1 MTDSLQP
8 SDLQGVPEAV
18 VVRERSWIPSL
29 VWLIPIVAALVGLS
43 LVIKAVINQ
52 GPTITISFVSAE
64 GLEAGKTKVKFKDV
78 DIGVIKAISLSED
91 RRRVITTVELSK
103 EAEAFAAA
111 DSRFWVV
118 KPRVGASGISGL
130 GTLLSG
136 AYIGVDAGKSKE
148 AKKAFTGLDVP
159 PVVTADVPGT
169 KFTLLADDLGS
180 LDVGSLIYY
189 RRIQA
194 GQVVGY
200 KLDSEG
206 KGVVLNIFVNAPY
219 DKFVTTN
226 TRFWHASGVDIQ
238 LDAGGFKVNT
248 QSLATV
254 VAGGIAFQ
262 APQDGERAAPATAT
276 ANMVFPLAS
285 DQSQAM
291 KQVDGPAQT
300 VVVYFQQSLRG
311 LTPGAPVD
319 FRGVVLGEVKSIG
332 VEYDRVRKDF
342 RMPVTLLLYPERLR
356 GSQLKVVSEGA
367 FIDALVKRGL
377 RAQLRTGSFLTGQL
391 YVAFDFFPKAPAV
404 TFDASKRPLV
414 LPTLP
419 GSLDELQT
427 AVAEI
432 VNKVQKIPFDQIGSN
447 ANETLVTLNGTL
459 KNMDKLI
466 QQVDGELAPEARAAL
481 VEARKAMGS
490 AADTLAV
497 DNPLQQDLRN
507 TLSELSKAA
516 QSLRVLTEYLERHPE
531 SLLRG
536 KKEDSE

>member
-1 MTDSLQP
+1 MTDRPQP
-8 SDLQGVPEAV
+8 SDLQDVPEAV
-18 VVRERSWIPSL
+18 VVRERSWLPSL
-29 VWLIPIVAALVGLS
+29 VWLIPIVAALVGIS
-43 LVIKAVINQ
+43 LVVKAVLSQ

-78 DIGVIKAISLSED
+78 DIGVIKAITLSQD
-91 RRRVITTVELSK
+91 RRRVITTVDLSK
-103 EAEAFAAA
+103 EAESFAVA

-118 KPRVGASGISGL
+118 KPRVAASGVTGL

-148 AKKAFTGLDVP
+148 TRKSFTGLDVP
-159 PVVTADVPGT
+159 PVVTADVPGRM
-169 KFTLLADDLGS
+169 FTLLADDLGS

-194 GQVVGY
+194 GQVTGY
-200 KLDSEG
+200 NLDEEG
-206 KGVVLNIFVNAPY
+206 RGVVLRIFVNAPY

-262 APQDGERAAPATAT
+262 EPPESERADVAPVNA
-276 ANMVFPLAS
+276 VFPLVA

-291 KQVDGPAQT
+291 KQVDGQAQT
-300 VVVYFQQSLRG
+300 LVVYFNQQSLRG

-342 RMPVTLLLYPERLR
+342 RMPVIVQIYPERLR
-356 GSQLKVVSEGA
+356 GKRFQVDSEPA
-367 FIDALVKRGL
+367 FLEGLVRRGL

-391 YVAFDFFPKAPAV
+391 YVALDFFPKAPAV
-404 TFDASKRPLV
+404 TFDAGKRPLE

-432 VNKVQKIPFDQIGSN
+432 VNKVKKIPFDEIGNN
-447 ANETLVTLNGTL
+447 ANETLVTLDATL
-459 KNMDKLI
+459 KRMDGLI
-466 QQVDGELAPEARAAL
+466 KQVDGELAPEAKAAL

>member
-8 SDLQGVPEAV
+8 SDLQDVPEAV
-18 VVRERSWIPSL
+18 VVRERSWLPSL
-29 VWLIPIVAALVGLS
+29 VWLIPIVAALVGIS
-43 LVIKAVINQ
+43 LVVKAVLSQ

-78 DIGVIKAISLSED
+78 DIGVIKAITLSPD
-91 RRRVITTVELSK
+91 RRRVITTVDLSK
-103 EAEAFAAA
+103 EAESFAVA

-118 KPRVGASGISGL
+118 KPRVAASGVTGL

-148 AKKAFTGLDVP
+148 TRKSFTGLDVP
-159 PVVTADVPGT
+159 PVVTADVPGRM
-169 KFTLLADDLGS
+169 FTLLADDLGS

-194 GQVVGY
+194 GQVTGY
-200 KLDSEG
+200 NLDEEG
-206 KGVVLNIFVNAPY
+206 RGVVLRIFVNAPY

-254 VAGGIAFQ
+254 IAGGIAFQ
-262 APQDGERAAPATAT
+262 EPPESERAGVAPANA
-276 ANMVFPLAS
+276 VFPLVA

-291 KQVDGPAQT
+291 KQVDGQAQT
-300 VVVYFQQSLRG
+300 LVVYFNQQSLRG

-319 FRGVVLGEVKSIG
+319 FRGVILGEVKSIG

-342 RMPVTLLLYPERLR
+342 RMPVIVQIYPERLR
-356 GSQLKVVSEGA
+356 GKRFQVDSEPA
-367 FIDALVKRGL
+367 FLEGLVRRGL

-391 YVAFDFFPKAPAV
+391 YVALDFFPKAPAV
-404 TFDASKRPLV
+404 TFDASKRPLE

-432 VNKVQKIPFDQIGSN
+432 VNKVKKIPFDEIGNN
-447 ANETLVTLNGTL
+447 ANETLVTLDATL
-459 KNMDKLI
+459 KRMDGLI
-466 QQVDGELAPEARAAL
+466 KQVDGELAPEARAAL

>member
-8 SDLQGVPEAV
+8 SDLQDVPEAV
-18 VVRERSWIPSL
+18 VVRERSWLPSL
-29 VWLIPIVAALVGLS
+29 VWLIPIVAALVGIS
-43 LVIKAVINQ
+43 LVVKAVLSQ

-78 DIGVIKAISLSED
+78 DIGVIKAITLSPD
-91 RRRVITTVELSK
+91 RRRVITTVDLSK
-103 EAEAFAAA
+103 EAESFAVA

-118 KPRVGASGISGL
+118 KPRVAASGVTGL

-148 AKKAFTGLDVP
+148 TRKSFTGLDVP
-159 PVVTADVPGT
+159 PVVTADVPGRM
-169 KFTLLADDLGS
+169 FTLLADDLGS

-194 GQVVGY
+194 GQVTGY
-200 KLDSEG
+200 NLDEEG
-206 KGVVLNIFVNAPY
+206 RGVVLRIFVNAPY

-254 VAGGIAFQ
+254 IAGGIAFQ
-262 APQDGERAAPATAT
+262 EPPESERAGVAPANA
-276 ANMVFPLAS
+276 VFPLVA

-291 KQVDGPAQT
+291 KQVDGQPQT
-300 VVVYFQQSLRG
+300 LVVYFNQQSLRG

-342 RMPVTLLLYPERLR
+342 RMPVIVQIYPERLR
-356 GSQLKVVSEGA
+356 GKRFQVDSEPA
-367 FIDALVKRGL
+367 FLEGLVRRGL

-391 YVAFDFFPKAPAV
+391 YVALDFFPKAPAV
-404 TFDASKRPLV
+404 AFDASKRPLE

-432 VNKVQKIPFDQIGSN
+432 VNKVKKIPFDEIGNN
-447 ANETLVTLNGTL
+447 ANETLVTLDATL
-459 KNMDKLI
+459 KRMDGLI
-466 QQVDGELAPEARAAL
+466 KQVDGELAPEAKAAL

-497 DNPLQQDLRN
+497 ENPLQQDLRN

>member
-1 MTDSLQP
+1 MTDSPQP
-8 SDLQGVPEAV
+8 SDLQDVPEAV

-43 LVIKAVINQ
+43 LVIQAVINQ

-136 AYIGVDAGKSKE
+136 AYIGVDAGKS
-148 AKKAFTGLDVP
+148 AQTKKVFTGLDAP

-169 KFTLLADDLGS
+169 RFTLQADDLGS

-200 KLDSEG
+200 KLDSQG
-206 KGVVLNIFVNAPY
+206 RGVALNIFVNAPY
-219 DKFVTTN
+219 DQFVTTD

-262 APQDGERAAPATAT
+262 APLTDEPVVRAPAETT
-276 ANMVFPLAS
+276 FRLAA
-285 DQSQAM
+285 DQSGALKAADGQALM
-291 KQVDGPAQT
+291 LVT
-300 VVVYFQQSLRG
+300 YFQQSLRG
-311 LTPGAPVD
+311 LVVGAPVD

-332 VEYDRVRKDF
+332 VAYDRSRQEF
-342 RMPVTLLLYPERLR
+342 RMPVTLVIYPERLR
-356 GSQLKVVSEGA
+356 GIKLGSEPGFLA
-367 FIDALVKRGL
+367 KLVKRGL

-391 YVAFDFFPKAPAV
+391 YVALDFFPKAPAAELDESR
-404 TFDASKRPLV
+404 TPLV

-432 VNKVQKIPFDQIGSN
+432 VNKVQKIPFDQIGN
-447 ANETLVTLNGTL
+447 HANETLVTLNGTL
-459 KNMDKLI
+459 RNMDKLI
-466 QQVDGELAPEARAAL
+466 QQIDGELAPEAKAAL
-481 VEARKAMGS
+481 TEARKAMGS
-490 AADTLAV
+490 AAETLAT

-507 TLSELSKAA
+507 TLTELSKAA

-531 SLLRG
+531 ALLRG

>member
-8 SDLQGVPEAV
+8 SDLQDVPEAV
-18 VVRERSWIPSL
+18 VVRERSWLPSL
-29 VWLIPIVAALVGLS
+29 VWLIPIVAALVGIS
-43 LVIKAVINQ
+43 LVVKAVLSQ

-78 DIGVIKAISLSED
+78 DIGVIKAITLSPD
-91 RRRVITTVELSK
+91 RRRVITTVDLSK
-103 EAEAFAAA
+103 EAESFAVA

-118 KPRVGASGISGL
+118 KPRVAASGVTGL

-148 AKKAFTGLDVP
+148 TRKSFTGLDVP
-159 PVVTADVPGT
+159 PVVTADVPGRM
-169 KFTLLADDLGS
+169 FTLLADDLGS

-194 GQVVGY
+194 GQVTGY
-200 KLDSEG
+200 NLDEEG
-206 KGVVLNIFVNAPY
+206 RGVVLRIFVNAPY

-254 VAGGIAFQ
+254 IAGGIAFQ
-262 APQDGERAAPATAT
+262 EPPESERAGVAPANA
-276 ANMVFPLAS
+276 VFPLVA

-291 KQVDGPAQT
+291 KQVDGQAQT
-300 VVVYFQQSLRG
+300 LVVYFNQQSLRG

-319 FRGVVLGEVKSIG
+319 FRGVILGEVKSIG

-342 RMPVTLLLYPERLR
+342 RMPVIVQIYPERLR
-356 GSQLKVVSEGA
+356 GKRFRVDSEPA
-367 FIDALVKRGL
+367 FLEGLVRRGL

-391 YVAFDFFPKAPAV
+391 YVALDFFPKAPAV
-404 TFDASKRPLV
+404 TFDASKRPLE

-432 VNKVQKIPFDQIGSN
+432 VNKVKKIPFDEIGNN
-447 ANETLVTLNGTL
+447 ANETLVTLDATL
-459 KNMDKLI
+459 KRMDGLI
-466 QQVDGELAPEARAAL
+466 KQVDGELAPEARAAL

>member
-8 SDLQGVPEAV
+8 SDLQDVPEAV
-18 VVRERSWIPSL
+18 VVRERSWLPSL
-29 VWLIPIVAALVGLS
+29 VWLIPIVAALVGIS
-43 LVIKAVINQ
+43 LVVKAVLSQ

-78 DIGVIKAISLSED
+78 DIGVIKAITLSPD
-91 RRRVITTVELSK
+91 RRRVITTVDLSK
-103 EAEAFAAA
+103 EAESFAVA

-118 KPRVGASGISGL
+118 KPRVAASGVTGL

-148 AKKAFTGLDVP
+148 TRKSFTGLDVP
-159 PVVTADVPGT
+159 PVVTADVPGRM
-169 KFTLLADDLGS
+169 FTLLADDLGS

-194 GQVVGY
+194 GQVTGY
-200 KLDSEG
+200 NLDEEG
-206 KGVVLNIFVNAPY
+206 RGVVLRIFVNAPY

-254 VAGGIAFQ
+254 IAGGIAFQ
-262 APQDGERAAPATAT
+262 EPPESERAGVAPANA
-276 ANMVFPLAS
+276 VFPLVA

-291 KQVDGPAQT
+291 KQVDGQAQT
-300 VVVYFQQSLRG
+300 LVVYFNQQSLRG

-319 FRGVVLGEVKSIG
+319 FRGVILGEVKSIG

-342 RMPVTLLLYPERLR
+342 RMPVIVQIYPERLR
-356 GSQLKVVSEGA
+356 GKRFRVDSEPA
-367 FIDALVKRGL
+367 FLEGLVRRGL

-391 YVAFDFFPKAPAV
+391 YVALDFFPKAPAV
-404 TFDASKRPLV
+404 TFDASKRPLE

-432 VNKVQKIPFDQIGSN
+432 VNKVKKIPFDEIGNN
-447 ANETLVTLNGTL
+447 ANETLVTLDATL
-459 KNMDKLI
+459 KRMDGLI
-466 QQVDGELAPEARAAL
+466 KQVDGELAPEAKAAL